1 MYSNVKLSHLAGK
14 TGGKSWAKIMGKNY
28 GQNYVENWGKLVGK
42 IVGLVFGFAVV
53 GVDLWF
59 KGGIVGRVRV
69 ELGLGSI
76 VGTRRYKRISVQ
88 HYILSPLF
96 IFLQPNIRASP
107 ITAVYREFIFILQ
120 ASSQSTGD

>member
-88 HYILSPLF
+88 HYTADLCLRKNHAILSFRRF
-96 IFLQPNIRASP
+96 I
-107 ITAVYREFIFILQ
+107 
-120 ASSQSTGD
+120 SSS